1 VIELAQDLLH
11 ITLWS
16 YIVFGLAGVVSA
28 VMRASGTVLA
38 PMAISIF
45 AILGVEVPVAW
56 LLSQHIGIDG
66 IWIAYPVAF
75 AVMALGQI
83 AYYRLVWRKR
93 TIRRII

>member
-16 YIVFGLAGVVSA
+16 YIVFGIAGVVAA

-38 PMAISIF
+38 PTAISLC

-56 LLSQHIGIDG
+56 LLSRQIGIDG
-66 IWIAYPVAF
+66 VWIAYPVAF
-75 AVMALGQI
+75 IVMALGQI
-83 AYYRLVWRKR
+83 AFYRLVWSKR
-93 TIRRII
+93 PIRRMI

>member
-1 VIELAQDLLH
+1 MIELAQDLLH

-16 YIVFGLAGVVSA
+16 YIVFGLAGVVAA

-56 LLSQHIGIDG
+56 ALSRSIGIDG

-93 TIRRII
+93 AIRRII